1 MTFYSIDEDSLGL
14 LFKQVKDRIVEMVS
28 FLCGMHV
35 DYERFGYLTDR
46 SNRSNGSGGSGRTM
60 GSGIDVFG
68 GKHGIHRERIRH
80 QETKMINNEV
90 KKIDEIGEVSE
101 EYARMMTGVG
111 NLVMEDLFL
120 ECIQEM
126 GLIGKVETGVDTE
139 IEMEFGDN

>member
-1 MTFYSIDEDSLGL
+1 MET
-14 LFKQVKDRIVEMVS
+14 VS

-46 SNRSNGSGGSGRTM
+46 SNGSNGSGGSVNTGRTV
-60 GSGIDVFG
+60 SGGIEVFG